1 MGPIFQEDAKQNKEK
16 KKKEGNRQ
24 DHYPPNLDNVQNKWT
39 LGLAASGQ
47 QRYRNNFFFFF
58 FLENIITAGLA
69 YPLVAVASGYYPYLY
84 PSHTRMPKKKDR

>member
-1 MGPIFQEDAKQNKEK
+1 MGLIFQEDAKQNKEK
-16 KKKEGNRQ
+16 KKKEGDRQ

-58 FLENIITAGLA
+58 FFFGKYHHRWLGL
-69 YPLVAVASGYYPYLY
+69 PASSSSERLLSISVPE
-84 PSHTRMPKKKDR
+84 PHTYAKKKG